1 MIWFSLAFG
10 SALLS
15 AAAAVTQKKILFRLE
30 ALDFSVL
37 LSLVTLLLT
46 LPLFVFIDYGTVSLA
61 ALAVLLAKTLLGA
74 LAFLCVMLAIKNLEI
89 SGALPMMVL
98 TPGLVAL
105 TAFLIL
111 GEALSGTELGGV
123 LLLIVGTYVL
133 EMRPGASLLAPF
145 TVFTTSRKHHYI
157 IAALLLFTA
166 TAVAD
171 RYLLTEMQLRP
182 LPMLAFQNLFL
193 ALYFMLFAMVR
204 RHTLQP
210 VRAELRAQLRAQLPW
225 VLLVAACTLGYRF
238 AHIEA
243 VSLAPVAL
251 VLSVKRLS
259 VFFAAMFGGH
269 LFREKYLPRKAV
281 AIVVLLIG
289 ATLVVGL

>member
-204 RHTLQP
+204 RRPLRP
-210 VRAELRAQLRAQLPW
+210 VRAELRAQLPW